1 MQSLEGDLERNC
13 DLLKSSVN
21 VRVIE
26 GKFGIN
32 KLSKELSVSPDAFMQ
47 VSSSS
52 LNQSP
57 NVWLQPQQ
65 KPKRLASAPAT
76 ATPSLFVQMCIQCAW
91 FRVHGKPT
99 AT

>member
-1 MQSLEGDLERNC
+1 MQGLEGDLERNC
-13 DLLKSSVN
+13 QALKTSVN

-47 VSSSS
+47 VSASS

-57 NVWLQPQQ
+57 NVWL
-65 KPKRLASAPAT
+65 
-76 ATPSLFVQMCIQCAW
+76 
-91 FRVHGKPT
+91 
-99 AT
+99 